1 MNEKKTDSKRGFAA
15 DPQRASEAGKTTKSR
30 QSPEER
36 TRMARLA
43 AKARWEKYRR
53 DGLAYEDPEKLNAGE
68 N

>member
-1 MNEKKTDSKRGFAA
+1 MDEKKTSKKRGFAA

-30 QSPEER
+30 QPPEER
-36 TRMARLA
+36 TRLAQLA

-53 DGLAYEDPEKLNAGE
+53 DGFAYEDSTELKAGE